1 MRFLLIPVLLLLC
14 GLQGCFPLP
23 QMEQQP
29 SRVAFHANYDAG
41 DKYVL
46 FAIGAENHPKD
57 YEIVAPHSYVFDI
70 AQHYPFVRDDVF
82 VLRSEAD
89 SRPIRLHDGTWS
101 FVLARRVSG
110 SEHQDTFPFRL
121 STFYYS
127 PLIHGPPN

>member
-1 MRFLLIPVLLLLC
+1 
-14 GLQGCFPLP
+14 
-23 QMEQQP
+23 MEQQP

-57 YEIVAPHSYVFDI
+57 YEIVAPHSYVLGPSGARHPIRVQAHEFDI